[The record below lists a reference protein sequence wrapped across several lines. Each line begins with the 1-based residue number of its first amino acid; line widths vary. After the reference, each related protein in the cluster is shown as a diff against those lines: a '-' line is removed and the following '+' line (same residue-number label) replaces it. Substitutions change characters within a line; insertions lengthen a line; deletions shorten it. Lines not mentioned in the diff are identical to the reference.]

1 MLPRDVSSGAYDN
14 AVILDIEKDIED
26 YLKVTQFVQFGQKDI
41 DEVLFQIV
49 DAMEPIDAESMCQKL
64 STLPDPNLIENPTY
78 LENEYQERKLKEV
91 ILKTGLAVHNA
102 LFMAG
107 LLDPQYF
114 GPDGARFVY
123 KTLVSGAP
131 LLVILPEGQNV

>member
-1 MLPRDVSSGAYDN
+1 MLPRDVAMGTYEN

-26 YLKVTQFVQFGQKDI
+26 FLKVMQLVEMSDRDR
-41 DEVLFQIV
+41 DEILFQIV
-49 DAMEPIDAESMCQKL
+49 DSMKPTDADGMVDIL
-64 STLPDPNLIENPTY
+64 STLPDPNLIANPNY
-78 LENEYQERKLKEV
+78 LENEFHERKLKEV

-107 LLDPQYF
+107 LLDVQYF
-114 GPDGARFVY
+114 GPDGAKFVY

-131 LLVILPEGQNV
+131 LLVILPDERNV